1 MLTLPNIL
9 TLVRIALLPCFA
21 VCYHLPFARAPI
33 AAAAI
38 FGIAALTDWADGF
51 LARRLNQTSRFG
63 AFLDPVADKLMVVVV
78 LVILLQ
84 AQPSLWLALPVAVI
98 IGREIAVSA
107 LREWMAEIGARKKVA
122 VSNLGKVKTVLQMSA
137 LVLLIIGAADEA
149 PVWFYWIGM
158 TMLYVAMVMT
168 LWSMVVY
175 LVLAWPD
182 LSES

>member
-9 TLVRIALLPCFA
+9 TLVRIALIPCFA

-98 IGREIAVSA
+98 IGRDEKHV
-107 LREWMAEIGARKKVA
+107 AE
-122 VSNLGKVKTVLQMSA
+122 T
-137 LVLLIIGAADEA
+137 
-149 PVWFYWIGM
+149 
-158 TMLYVAMVMT
+158 
-168 LWSMVVY
+168 
-175 LVLAWPD
+175 
-182 LSES
+182 

>member
-9 TLVRIALLPCFA
+9 TLVRIALIPCFA

-98 IGREIAVSA
+98 IGRDEKQVAEKLELAKLMIGGFVDIETMTVVGTPDQVTESLLAKTRGGVTDFTVLFGDFGEPDSLELFSEQVVPA
-107 LREWMAEIGARKKVA
+107 LREGFA
-122 VSNLGKVKTVLQMSA
+122 SS
-137 LVLLIIGAADEA
+137 
-149 PVWFYWIGM
+149 
-158 TMLYVAMVMT
+158 
-168 LWSMVVY
+168 
-175 LVLAWPD
+175 
-182 LSES
+182 